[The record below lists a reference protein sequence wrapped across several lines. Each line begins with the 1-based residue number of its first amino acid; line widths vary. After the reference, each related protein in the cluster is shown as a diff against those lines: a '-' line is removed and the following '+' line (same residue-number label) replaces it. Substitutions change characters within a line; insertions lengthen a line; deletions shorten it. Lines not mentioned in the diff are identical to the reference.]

1 MSKKRSL
8 RFSIVRGAL
17 AIGIALLVA
26 FLLILLSSSGNTF
39 GDKIASAAKAIE
51 TMLVRPFFRANGQF
65 STKNFTDILASMIPI
80 VFTGLATCVMF
91 SANQFNLGSEG
102 GIMLGAFEAALI
114 AIYAPLPAGVLPVV
128 AILGGALA
136 TAVMMLIPAILKARL
151 GVSEMV
157 NSLMLNYIVQ
167 YMVLFLMHGY
177 LADRSKGQM
186 QTYTFQSEASI
197 PPLVDNGSKLSWGF
211 VIAIIMTILV
221 WYFMYRTRY
230 GYSIRMIGINQ
241 DFSKYSGINVFA
253 IIIISQVIGGF
264 LAGMGGGIEQLGRYN
279 AYDWMA
285 LPGYGWTGVT
295 VAILAGNNPAYV
307 PLAAFFMAYLDKGCS
322 LMSTYSAVP
331 AQLINVIQ
339 AVIFL
344 FFAADQFLAKYR
356 QRLVVK
362 SAEEELK
369 AQMSKAKKEGSD

>member
-102 GIMLGAFEAALI
+102 GIMLGAFVAALI

-186 QTYTFQSEASI
+186 QTYIFQSEASI

-322 LMSTYSAVP
+322 LMSVP